1 MSVIIHKKLFFKIF
15 YIFLYFLLF
24 VKYNL
29 YAEWLPYTNNP
40 IIPDNVDKKELIKNS
55 RSPAII
61 YENNTFKMWF
71 MNDKNNNNFCLD
83 YLISSDGL
91 N

>member
-1 MSVIIHKKLFFKIF
+1 MSVIKFIKN
-15 YIFLYFLLF
+15 YFLKFFIFFFIFFFLSNII
-24 VKYNL
+24 V

-71 MNDKNNNNFCLD
+71 MNDKNNNNF
-83 YLISSDGL
+83 YLISIDGL